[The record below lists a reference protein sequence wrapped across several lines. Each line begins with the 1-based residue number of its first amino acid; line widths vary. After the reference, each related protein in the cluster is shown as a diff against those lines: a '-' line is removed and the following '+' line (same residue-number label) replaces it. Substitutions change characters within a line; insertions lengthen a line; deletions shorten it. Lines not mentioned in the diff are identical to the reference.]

1 MSLSCDQ
8 LLSAI
13 ERLPRYPLGQFPTPL
28 EPLPRFSKALG
39 GPQVFIKRD
48 DCTGLV
54 FGGNKT
60 RHNEF
65 LMADALE
72 QGADLFVWGAGIQSN
87 NCRQTAAACAKAGL
101 GCHLV
106 LGRGGPSHGPEPLQ
120 GNLLLDHLVGAHI
133 EIVEERIGLDLDARI
148 AAVAARHRAQGRRVY
163 FWDKDRVKP
172 LAAVSY
178 AVCLVEIL
186 EQSQAAGFAP
196 AGVYVSSAGSTGA
209 GLVMGAAALGW
220 KTPVRSIAPIRWP
233 FDTQSDMA
241 EIARNAGRLIGLDLP
256 IEASDVDVTFDFI
269 GPAYGE
275 VSTDGLE
282 ALTLLARTE
291 GILVDPIY
299 SGKALA
305 GLMADVRA
313 GRWDRNDRLVFI
325 HTGGTPA
332 LFAYS
337 EDLAREIP
345 AANIP

>member
-1 MSLSCDQ
+1 MTLTTDG

-13 ERLPRYPLGQFPTPL
+13 DRLPRYPLGQFPTAL
-28 EPLPRFSKALG
+28 EPLPRFSQALG

-65 LMADALE
+65 LMADALA
-72 QGADLFVWGAGIQSN
+72 QQADLFVWGAGIQSN

-106 LGRGGPSHGPEPLQ
+106 LGRGGPSKGPEPLQ
-120 GNLLLDHLVGAHI
+120 GNLLLDHLVGAHV
-133 EIVEERIGLDLDARI
+133 EIVEEKIGPDLDARI
-148 AAVAARHRAQGRRVY
+148 AAVAEKHRREGRRVY

-186 EQSQAAGFAP
+186 QQSQAAGFEA
-196 AGVYVSSAGSTGA
+196 AAIYVSSAGSTGA

-220 KTPVRSIAPIRWP
+220 KQPIRSVAPIRWP
-233 FDTQSDMA
+233 FDTQADMA
-241 EIARNAGRLIGLDLP
+241 DIARVAGRLIGLDLP
-256 IEASDVDVTFDFI
+256 IETGDVDVTFDFI

-275 VSTDGLE
+275 VSAAGLE

-305 GLMADVRA
+305 GLISDVRS
-313 GRWDRNDRLVFI
+313 GRWSRDDRLVFI

-337 EDLAREIP
+337 EQLARGIP
-345 AANIP
+345 PAKV